1 MQEMDSPQK
10 VTRKELSD
18 VLAQWQRGEL
28 TAQEVWDWVSA
39 RYWPGDT
46 EIDDWELDLSAT
58 NEILAQLDSMD
69 INLVVV
75 DDVPMHRRFLDS
87 PKGKTAH
94 AYEVWKS
101 ELDSINYR
109 QRQKD
114 LRDDP
119 MFRPAR

>member
-1 MQEMDSPQK
+1 MQEMDSPPK
-10 VTRKELSD
+10 VTRQELSEL
-18 VLAQWQRGEL
+18 LAQWERSEL
-28 TAQEVWDWVSA
+28 TAQQVWDWVSA

-46 EIDDWELDLSAT
+46 EIDDWEDDLSAT
-58 NEILAQLDSMD
+58 NEILAVIDSMD

-75 DDVPMHRRFLDS
+75 DDVPMHRRFLAA
-87 PKGKTAH
+87 PKEKTAQ
-94 AYEVWKS
+94 AYAVWKS
-101 ELDSINYR
+101 ELDAINYR